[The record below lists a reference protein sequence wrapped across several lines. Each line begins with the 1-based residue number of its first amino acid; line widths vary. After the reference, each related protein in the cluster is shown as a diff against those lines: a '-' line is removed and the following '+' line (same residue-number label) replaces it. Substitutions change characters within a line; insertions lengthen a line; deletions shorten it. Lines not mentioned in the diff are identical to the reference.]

1 MSGVGVGDIGMNP
14 LITDVRR
21 LDHAFVL
28 ARGKG
33 LRQTIIGGAWWIFAL
48 GYCRFGL
55 AGLGARRGDEV
66 RRPHGEHEER
76 QRYPNSPSAEPF
88 QGGFSQSFP

>member
-1 MSGVGVGDIGMNP
+1 MSGVGGGDIGMDP

-21 LDHAFVL
+21 LDHPFVL

-33 LRQTIIGGAWWIFAL
+33 LRQTIIGAGWIFTL

-55 AGLGARRGDEV
+55 AGLGARRGEEV
-66 RRPHGEHEER
+66 RRDHGEYEER

-88 QGGFSQSFP
+88 QSGFS

>member
-14 LITDVRR
+14 FIADVRR

-88 QGGFSQSFP
+88 QGGFS

>member
-1 MSGVGVGDIGMNP
+1 MDPFIPDI
-14 LITDVRR
+14 RR
-21 LDHAFVL
+21 LDHPFVL

-33 LRQTIIGGAWWIFAL
+33 LRQTIIGAWWIFAL

-66 RRPHGEHEER
+66 CRPHGDEKR
-76 QRYPNSPSAEPF
+76 QRYPNSPSAELF
-88 QGGFSQSFP
+88 QGGFS